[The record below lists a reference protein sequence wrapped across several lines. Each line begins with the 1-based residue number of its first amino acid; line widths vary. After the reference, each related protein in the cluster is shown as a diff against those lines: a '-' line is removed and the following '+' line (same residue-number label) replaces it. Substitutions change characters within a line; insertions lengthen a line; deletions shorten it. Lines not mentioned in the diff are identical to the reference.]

1 MMKKF
6 IKKNWILLSALLV
19 VIIVLIILM
28 AGGKPDLKYKLSP
41 QQAVSTLADTGS
53 MISPLVVYEK
63 VQKGDKGLLL
73 VDVRNT
79 DEFAKGHIGNALNIP
94 VLELFSK
101 RSLDFFDELA
111 DAKEP
116 VVLYGQDQVQASGPW
131 LLLQQVGFT
140 NVEVM
145 QGGYDFYRQ
154 LPLNDSL
161 ARVQHICWKAE
172 LPLLDTAEFGKK
184 TIVAPKVAE
193 SENKP
198 AKVVPVKKKTS
209 SGGGC

>member
-1 MMKKF
+1 MKKF
-6 IKKNWILLSALLV
+6 IKKNWILLSALLL

-41 QQAVSTLADTGS
+41 QQAVAALADTGS
-53 MISPLVVYEK
+53 QVSPLVVYEK
-63 VQKGDKGLLL
+63 VLKGDKGLLL

-116 VVLYGQDQVQASGPW
+116 VILYGQDQLQASGPW
-131 LLLQQVGFT
+131 LLLEQVGFR

-145 QGGYDFYRQ
+145 QGGFDFYKQ
-154 LPLNDSL
+154 LPLNDSV
-161 ARVQHICWKAE
+161 AEAQHICWKAE
-172 LPLLDTAEFGKK
+172 MPVLDTAEFGKK
-184 TIVAPKVAE
+184 TTTVPPTIKQE
-193 SENKP
+193 KKP
-198 AKVVPVKKKTS
+198 VKVVPVKKETS